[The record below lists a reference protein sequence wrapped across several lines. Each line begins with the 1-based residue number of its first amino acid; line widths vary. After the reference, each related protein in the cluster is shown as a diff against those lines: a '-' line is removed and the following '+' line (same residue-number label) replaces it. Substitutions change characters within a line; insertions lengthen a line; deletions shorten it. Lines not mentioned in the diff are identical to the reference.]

1 MRRHLTADK
10 VGRFV
15 RHKRDERAIL
25 GLIEDNRA
33 ALSAVETDPD
43 ASIPVVTLHKVLTQ
57 LAMRFTAGSTLKRL
71 VLGSGKLTSRATGN
85 LSACVVIVA
94 AQQ

>member
-43 ASIPVVTLHKVLTQ
+43 ASIPVVTLHEVLTQ
-57 LAMRFTAGSTLKRL
+57 LAMRFTAGSTLKRSSYA
-71 VLGSGKLTSRATGN
+71 LGSSPAAPPATYPPA
-85 LSACVVIVA
+85 LS
-94 AQQ
+94 

>member
-1 MRRHLTADK
+1 MSVASLRS
-10 VGRFV
+10 
-15 RHKRDERAIL
+15 HKRDERAIL

-43 ASIPVVTLHKVLTQ
+43 PSIPVVTLHKVLTQ
-57 LAMRFTAGSTLKRL
+57 LAMQLYGWVDAQAL

>member
-1 MRRHLTADK
+1 

-33 ALSAVETDPD
+33 ALSAVETDPE

-57 LAMRFTAGSTLKRL
+57 LAMRFTAGSTLKRSSYA
-71 VLGSGKLTSRATGN
+71 LGSSPAAPPATYPPA
-85 LSACVVIVA
+85 LS
-94 AQQ
+94 